1 MGNGAN
7 QQLNYNHEENIN
19 IHTNNNNNNINNIDQ
34 SDLISK
40 LKTVIKNKMG
50 GHFLTIAKISSMK
63 LD

>member
-34 SDLISK
+34 SDLIS
-40 LKTVIKNKMG
+40 
-50 GHFLTIAKISSMK
+50 
-63 LD
+63 